1 MDLDLF
7 YKNYENYF
15 KDFGNREYVLAWYIY
30 CLSYKN
36 KDQNW
41 IPENST
47 IPTNEK
53 IKEELFKALVSE
65 GPNTAAFVELLHLY
79 IKDTIIPDEELEFIE
94 KNNNRLIGW
103 LYEEYNLYL
112 EKTGIFPLH
121 FLNINHP
128 QLYPNFIKFKQQQ
141 TGFITSPQ
149 FPKFITNNPNNYDE
163 FSINWKNG
171 KYFNLLFGGDFYEQL
186 ITKYDILD
194 TNFQDKLSQLKLAN
208 EGFNYL
214 SVPDKEISWINPDDE
229 LQLKWAKEYLFKIF
243 QNPPLNYTPPSKKIN
258 LNQLS
263 LYDQIL
269 IDLDHYSYLNPAV
282 RTILIEKM
290 KKSWS
295 QKKYRQSDKVK
306 KNYHLPLTKDCKDKL
321 SKLSALMNLSENKV
335 IEKLIN
341 ERYELDFLDEKGRS
355 KY

>member
-15 KDFGNREYVLAWYIY
+15 KDFGKREYVLAWYIY
-30 CLSYKN
+30 CVHYK
-36 KDQNW
+36 DEYLPSQFL
-41 IPENST
+41 I

-94 KNNNRLIGW
+94 KNNNRLIIW
-103 LYEEYNLYL
+103 LHEELSLQLQSPIYR
-112 EKTGIFPLH
+112 PSH
-121 FLNINHP
+121 FLRVNHP
-128 QLYPNFIKFKQQQ
+128 RVYPNFLKYKQLKDHY
-141 TGFITSPQ
+141 ITSPLL
-149 FPKFITNNPNNYDE
+149 PKFITNNPNNPDE
-163 FSINWKNG
+163 FSINWNNG
-171 KYFNLLFGGDFYEQL
+171 KHFNLFFDGDFYEQL
-186 ITKYDILD
+186 ITRYDVLD
-194 TNFQDKLSQLKLAN
+194 TNFQDKLSKLKHAN
-208 EGFNYL
+208 EGFNYF
-214 SVPDKEISWINPDDE
+214 SVPDKEISWISPDDE
-229 LQLKWAKEYLFKIF
+229 LQLKWAKEYLSKIF
-243 QNPPLNYTPPSKKIN
+243 QNPSLNYMPPSRKEN

-269 IDLDHYSYLNPAV
+269 IDLDRYAYSNPAV

-295 QKKYRQSDKVK
+295 QKKYRQSGKTK
-306 KNYHLPLTKDCKDKL
+306 KNYHLPLTKDCKKKL
-321 SKLSALMNLSENKV
+321 SKLSELMNKNENEV
-335 IEKLIN
+335 LEILIN

>member
-30 CLSYKN
+30 CLHYK
-36 KDQNW
+36 DEYLSPQ
-41 IPENST
+41 SLA

-94 KNNNRLIGW
+94 KNNNRLIAW
-103 LYEEYNLYL
+103 LHEYLNSLLQIPTSYRQ
-112 EKTGIFPLH
+112 IH
-121 FLNINHP
+121 FLRVNHP
-128 QLYPNFIKFKQQQ
+128 QVYPNFLKYKQQK

-149 FPKFITNNPNNYDE
+149 FPKFIANNPIFPGE
-163 FSINWKNG
+163 FSINWSNG
-171 KYFNLLFGGDFYEQL
+171 KHFNLLFGKNFYEQL
-186 ITKYDILD
+186 ITRYDLLD
-194 TNFQDKLSQLKLAN
+194 TTFQEKLSKLKHAN
-208 EGFNYL
+208 DYFIRF
-214 SVPDKEISWINPDDE
+214 SVPDKEISWISPDDE

-243 QNPPLNYTPPSKKIN
+243 QNPSLNYTPPSKKIN

-341 ERYELDFLDEKGRS
+341 KEYELEATDDKGRF